1 MKPPYG
7 FYLTDDGAVALDH
20 EKADTVRLIYRQ
32 YLSGMSLCG
41 IADLLYTQNIPSP
54 KGKERWTQAVI
65 SAILSNKKYIGTVVS
80 FDEYLAVQ
88 GEKGRRSNIDED
100 TKQRKATRYSS
111 QSVLGGLLV
120 CEECSC
126 NYRRITRPSGE
137 VVWRCA
143 NRVEHG
149 KRLCKNSPSVAE
161 QEVKDAICAELN
173 MSAFDDTTVKDAVDR
188 VTVMTDGHLG
198 IERKEQTMAQYF
210 GW

>member
-1 MKPPYG
+1 MKLPYG
-7 FYLTDDGAVALDH
+7 YYLTDDGTVTIDK
-20 EKADTVRLIYRQ
+20 EKTDTVRLIYRQ
-32 YLSGMSLCG
+32 YLSGMSLGG

-65 SAILSNKKYIGTVVS
+65 SAILSNKKYIGAVIS

-88 GEKGRRSNIDED
+88 GEKGQRSNIDED

-111 QSVLGGLLV
+111 QGVLGGLLV
-120 CEECSC
+120 CEECGCS
-126 NYRRITRPSGE
+126 YRRITRPSGE

-149 KRLCKNSPSVAE
+149 KRFCKNSPSVAE
-161 QEVKDAICAELN
+161 QKVKDAICAELD
-173 MSAFDDTTVKDAVDR
+173 MSAFDNATVKDTVES
-188 VTVMTDGHLG
+188 VTVMRNGHLS
-198 IERKEQTMAQYF
+198 IERKEQTMVQYF

>member
-1 MKPPYG
+1 MRLPYG
-7 FYLTDDGAVALDH
+7 IYLTDDGAVAIDH

-32 YLSGMSLCG
+32 YLSGMSLGG
-41 IADLLYTQNIPSP
+41 IADLLYEQNLPSP
-54 KGKERWTQAVI
+54 KGKERWTQAVV
-65 SAILSNKKYIGTVVS
+65 SAILSNKKYIGAVIS
-80 FDEYLAVQ
+80 FDEYLAAQ

-111 QSVLGGLLV
+111 QSVLSGLLV
-120 CEECSC
+120 CKECGC

-137 VVWRCA
+137 VIWRCA

-149 KRLCKNSPSVAE
+149 KRFCKNSPSVAE
-161 QEVKDAICAELN
+161 RKVKDTICAVLN
-173 MSAFDDTTVKDAVDR
+173 MDTFDDMTVKEAIEQI
-188 VTVMTDGHLG
+188 TVMRDGQLD

>member
-1 MKPPYG
+1 MRLPFG
-7 FYLTDDGAVALDH
+7 FCLTDDGAVAVDK

-32 YLSGMSLCG
+32 YLSGMSLGG
-41 IADLLYTQNIPSP
+41 IADSLFEAGVKSP

-65 SAILSNKKYIGTVVS
+65 SAILSNKKYIGTVVT
-80 FDEYLAVQ
+80 FDEYFVAQ

-100 TKQRKATRYSS
+100 TKQRKTTRYSS
-111 QSVLGGLLV
+111 QSILSGLLV
-120 CEECSC
+120 CGECGH

-137 VVWRCA
+137 IIWRCA

-149 KRLCKNSPSVAE
+149 KRFCKNSPSVAE
-161 QEVKDAICAELN
+161 REVKDTICAVLD
-173 MSAFDDTTVKDAVDR
+173 MDTFDDMTVKEAIEQI
-188 VTVMTDGHLG
+188 TVMRDGQLD